1 MNITKITR
9 YIYIYIYIFIYIYIY
24 KYTDRDDIKR
34 LSCYDIN
41 CKGIAKLTHNGKIEI
56 VNECDISYENH
67 LYRKK
72 ENIWNKIKLNLFSSE
87 EIKQ

>member
-1 MNITKITR
+1 MKQTIKTIKYINITKITR
-9 YIYIYIYIFIYIYIY
+9 YIYIY

-34 LSCYDIN
+34 LRCYDIN
-41 CKGIAKLTHNGKIEI
+41 CKGTAKLTHTGKIEI
-56 VNECDISYENH
+56 VNECDILCENH

-72 ENIWNKIKLNLFSSE
+72 EIIWHKIKLNLFSSE